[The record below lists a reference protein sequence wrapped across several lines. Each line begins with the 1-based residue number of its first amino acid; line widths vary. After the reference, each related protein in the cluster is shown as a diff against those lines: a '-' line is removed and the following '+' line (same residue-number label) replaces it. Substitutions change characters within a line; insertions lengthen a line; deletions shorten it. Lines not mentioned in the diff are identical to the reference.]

1 MMNAKE
7 MCKMTKEVLKKEA
20 EVRMAEMTAMAERI
34 VENEIKP
41 CAEAGLFNATVAI
54 PTNAVEVRTLLLE
67 AGYEMSHQFTESK
80 KDFYLVCWKF

>member
-20 EVRMAEMTAMAERI
+20 EAKMAEMTAMAERI

-67 AGYEMSHQFTESK
+67 AGYEMTHQFTEDK